1 MNIQEKNS
9 EEKKK
14 KETYLICYLMKW
26 TSYLSFEAYRLILYD
41 SLEQED
47 AVAVDTVA
55 VDTVAV
61 VVVAVVDIVAVD
73 TVARALVA
81 LAYTYVPF

>member
-1 MNIQEKNS
+1 MNIQGKNS
-9 EEKKK
+9 EEKKR

-26 TSYLSFEAYRLILYD
+26 MSYLSFEVYRLILYD
-41 SLEQED
+41 SLEQEHG
-47 AVAVDTVA
+47 VAVDTVA
-55 VDTVAV
+55 A

>member
-1 MNIQEKNS
+1 
-9 EEKKK
+9 
-14 KETYLICYLMKW
+14 MKW

-47 AVAVDTVA
+47 AVA